1 MRLRLND
8 ALGKR
13 AHAARV
19 RASKRNKAA
28 LPIGRTARIAFEID
42 AIRSGCSK
50 AAAALMARK
59 PLDELELEECAR
71 LDDALAEAQQ
81 LLKRTVRGIM
91 LSRIH
96 RRSRRSR
103 AR

>member
-1 MRLRLND
+1 
-8 ALGKR
+8 
-13 AHAARV
+13 
-19 RASKRNKAA
+19 
-28 LPIGRTARIAFEID
+28 
-42 AIRSGCSK
+42 
-50 AAAALMARK
+50 MARK

-71 LDDALAEAQQ
+71 LDDALAQAQQ